1 MIDPNARDDYRRD
14 VALFRIAILGDLI
27 HRYLRRGE
35 LKEALAKK
43 SQAYWQ
49 APDGRSIRVAAKT
62 IESWL
67 TLHRRGGFEALMPRE
82 RSDRNRSR
90 CIPDELQ
97 VLILDMKRERPGR
110 SAAQI
115 IQTLVDLGRTK
126 LGDFS
131 VSSAQRL
138 IAAHGLSGPRMEL
151 DVAARHRY
159 RASAV
164 NEIWQVDAVHGPK
177 LFDPASGRATTV
189 KIFGLID
196 DRSRL
201 VTYLRGSHHERQ
213 VDFLRTLF
221 EAIRRRGIP
230 RALQL
235 DNHGSFSGTD
245 TRMVCAQLGIRLHFA
260 KPYDGA
266 SKGKIERFWRS
277 LRAQVLSELD
287 LDIVKTTDD
296 LNLRIMSWVD
306 GRYNVSPHSGI
317 DARTPLS
324 VYEEEAEELRFPA
337 DYEWLAARFVVHV
350 DRKVLNDSTCSL
362 GGRTFEVPQHL
373 RRQTAR
379 LYYAVMEPDS
389 VWVMDGA
396 MQVPVREVD
405 EVANSQRARIRT
417 KPKSDGFQADPPVTG
432 VNGVEAFLR
441 RKLGHGAIGGAAEH
455 DEDEQG
461 GVPCAQS

>member
-1 MIDPNARDDYRRD
+1 MINPNARDDYRRD
-14 VALFRIAILGDLI
+14 VALFRIAVLGDLI
-27 HRYLRRGE
+27 HRDLRRGE
-35 LKEALAKK
+35 LKEALAEK

-49 APDGRSIRVAAKT
+49 APGGRSIRVAAKT

-67 TLHRRGGFEALMPRE
+67 TLHRRGGFEMLMPRE

-90 CIPDELQ
+90 SIPDELQ
-97 VLILDMKRERPGR
+97 VLILDMKRERLGR

-126 LGDFS
+126 LSDFS
-131 VSSAQRL
+131 VSSVQRL

-177 LFDPASGRATTV
+177 LYDPVSGRATTV

-201 VTYLRGSHHERQ
+201 VTYLRGSHRERQ

-230 RALQL
+230 RAIQL

-287 LDIVKTTDD
+287 LDVVKTTDD

-324 VYEEEAEELRFPA
+324 VYEEEAEGLRFPA

-373 RRQTAR
+373 RRKTAR

-389 VWVMDGA
+389 VWVMDRDT
-396 MQVPVREVD
+396 QIPVREVD
-405 EVANSQRARIRT
+405 EVANSKRARIRT
-417 KPKSDGFQADPPVTG
+417 KPKGEGFQVNPPVTG

-441 RKLGHGAIGGAAEH
+441 RKLGEGAAGG
-455 DEDEQG
+455 DAKRDGDEQG
-461 GVPCAQS
+461 GVPCVQ

>member
-1 MIDPNARDDYRRD
+1 MINPNARDDYRRD
-14 VALFRIAILGDLI
+14 VALFRIALLGDLI
-27 HRYLRRGE
+27 HRDLRRGE
-35 LKEALAKK
+35 LKEALAEK

-49 APDGRSIRVAAKT
+49 APGGRSIRVAAKT

-67 TLHRRGGFEALMPRE
+67 TLHRRGGFEMLMPRE

-90 CIPDELQ
+90 SIPDELQ
-97 VLILDMKRERPGR
+97 ALILDMKRERLGR

-131 VSSAQRL
+131 VSSVQRL

-177 LFDPASGRATTV
+177 LYDPVSGRATTV

-201 VTYLRGSHHERQ
+201 VTYLRGSHRERQ

-230 RALQL
+230 RAIQL

-245 TRMVCAQLGIRLHFA
+245 TKMVCAQLGIRLHFA

-287 LDIVKTTDD
+287 LDVVKTTDD

-362 GGRTFEVPQHL
+362 GGRTLEVPQHL
-373 RRQTAR
+373 RRKTAR

-389 VWVMDGA
+389 VWVMDGDC
-396 MQVPVREVD
+396 QVPVREVD
-405 EVANSQRARIRT
+405 EVANSKRARIKT
-417 KPKSDGFQADPPVTG
+417 KPKGDGFQSDPPVTG

-441 RKLGHGAIGGAAEH
+441 RKLGDGAAGSAAER
-455 DEDEQG
+455 DGDEQG
-461 GVPCAQS
+461 GVPCARV